1 MKTLYPRH
9 YIFLVL
15 ALSMNLAGCAG
26 LQAVT
31 GAFETATT
39 TTVPASAVVPA
50 ANAFDILKAGATN
63 YGHYCIDNK
72 MTPSICSRTTRRVV
86 VKAIRSGTGAR
97 RQLEDSVTNGTPA
110 ASSIY
115 NVLVAAVTQLQTT
128 PAANVQ
134 FVETAK

>member
-1 MKTLYPRH
+1 MRK
-9 YIFLVL
+9 IIL
-15 ALSMNLAGCAG
+15 ALTISLSLAGCAG

-63 YGHYCIDNK
+63 YGIYCIQQK
-72 MTPSICSRTTRRVV
+72 MVPAICSRTTRRVV
-86 VKAIRSGTGAR
+86 VKSVRSGTGAR
-97 RQLEDSVTNGTPA
+97 RQLEDSVTNGQPA
-110 ASSIY
+110 LSSIY
-115 NVLVAAVTQLQTT
+115 NVLVAAVTSLQQT

-134 FVETAK
+134 FVENK